1 MAMVEGLRHEQ
12 LMHWKQ
18 RWNSRRICSWR
29 KTKRFNHVLMVSCHN
44 PRDPDAVHAIP
55 DLRFKV
61 GTTHHFNHETW
72 PVRNRQIF
80 YKVQICPDSGSLF
93 AFRVEWSNPQF
104 RPVKL
109 KRHQVAPFGSIV
121 RSLSTKHGQR
131 QRCPPNRLW
140 SAHSETVLNLKHW
153 AGPQEASVWNQLQAS
168 FILYIEK
175 RGLTWQ
181 WTPSTDLHPVRL
193 HPMPAS
199 TKPLRRQL
207 RSTVPRSAH
216 GTSPRHRRHPQKN
229 GEVKFDMFL
238 NRLKWY

>member
-109 KRHQVAPFGSIV
+109 KGTRWHHLGPSWGHSAPSMVKGKDVHQTA
-121 RSLSTKHGQR
+121 
-131 QRCPPNRLW
+131 CDRL
-140 SAHSETVLNLKHW
+140 T
-153 AGPQEASVWNQLQAS
+153 
-168 FILYIEK
+168 
-175 RGLTWQ
+175 
-181 WTPSTDLHPVRL
+181 VRL
-193 HPMPAS
+193 CWTWSIEPGH
-199 TKPLRRQL
+199 KKQ
-207 RSTVPRSAH
+207 VF
-216 GTSPRHRRHPQKN
+216 GTSYRRPLFYISKKEALPGNGPPPRISILCAFTQCQHQRSHFEGN
-229 GEVKFDMFL
+229 
-238 NRLKWY
+238 

>member
-109 KRHQVAPFGSIV
+109 KGTRWHHLGPSWGHSAPSMVKGKDVHQTA
-121 RSLSTKHGQR
+121 
-131 QRCPPNRLW
+131 CDRL
-140 SAHSETVLNLKHW
+140 T
-153 AGPQEASVWNQLQAS
+153 
-168 FILYIEK
+168 
-175 RGLTWQ
+175 
-181 WTPSTDLHPVRL
+181 VRL
-193 HPMPAS
+193 C
-199 TKPLRRQL
+199 
-207 RSTVPRSAH
+207 
-216 GTSPRHRRHPQKN
+216 
-229 GEVKFDMFL
+229 
-238 NRLKWY
+238 W